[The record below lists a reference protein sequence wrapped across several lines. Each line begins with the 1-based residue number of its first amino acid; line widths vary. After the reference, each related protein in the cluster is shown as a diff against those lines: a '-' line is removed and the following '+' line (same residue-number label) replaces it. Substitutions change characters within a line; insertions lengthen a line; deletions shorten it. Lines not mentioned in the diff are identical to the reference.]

1 MNISLAGGALRP
13 ARYFSAICLVLS
25 VTVLGGCGDEKSRAE
40 SEFIR
45 GCKSGGG
52 TTALCGCVY
61 DILQT
66 KYTRGGAGE
75 NEPAVRLCSSTFH
88 GQHAECRSAVQK
100 IRTSEHGACH

>member
-1 MNISLAGGALRP
+1 MNISLSGGSRLP
-13 ARYFSAICLVLS
+13 ARVLS
-25 VTVLGGCGDEKSRAE
+25 VLCLLCSVAVLSGCGDAKSKAE

-66 KYTRGGAGE
+66 KYTHGE
-75 NEPAVRLCSSTFH
+75 LEKMNQQYGYVPPRFMDNMLSAA
-88 GQHAECRSAVQK
+88 QQCRK
-100 IRTSEHGACH
+100 